1 MWTSKSPRKVF
12 RLAHTL
18 ARRVLPRYSSKYSRH
33 DFTWPELFACLVLRE
48 HQKKSYRGIEAL
60 LNDTTWCQEIGMNKV
75 PDHNTLYRA
84 FHAILSEHCVS
95 SMLTLLAH
103 LSDHG
108 RGFGKVLGAD
118 TTYMDTHHHSRH
130 YEHRCRRSIPKALR
144 NSPLI
149 KARQRARVAAIPK
162 LVLGVEVKTHWIVAV
177 VTRVGMRGDQPEF
190 PPLLKQTC
198 RRVPGVQVILADAG
212 FDAHANHVLAREH
225 YNVRSLIQVVR
236 KGPTALTKASRYR
249 TLMKHQLKGS
259 QKGRL
264 YAQRAQVET
273 VNSMIKRNLGDSLRA
288 RSSDARK
295 MEMALRAITHN
306 VMI

>member
-12 RLAHTL
+12 RLANAV
-18 ARRVLPRYSSKYSRH
+18 ARRVLPRYSCKFSRH

-60 LNDTTWCQEIGMNKV
+60 LIDTTWCQELGMKRV
-75 PDHNTLYRA
+75 PDHNTLCRA

-95 SMLTLLAH
+95 SMLTLLARLWSKH
-103 LSDHG
+103 RD
-108 RGFGKVLGAD
+108 FGKLVGAD

-130 YEHRCRRSIPKALR
+130 YEHRCRRSMPKALR

-149 KARQRARVAAIPK
+149 KARQAARVRAIPK
-162 LVLGVEVKTHWIVAV
+162 LAVGVEVKTHWILAV

-190 PPLLKQTC
+190 PPLLKQMC
-198 RRVPGVQVILADAG
+198 GRVRKVLVILADAG
-212 FDAHANHVLAREH
+212 FDAHGNHVLAREQ

-236 KGPTALTKASRYR
+236 KGPTALTKASRFR
-249 TLMKHQLKGS
+249 TLMKHQLKGP
-259 QKGRL
+259 QAGRL
-264 YAQRAQVET
+264 YGQRAQVET
-273 VNSMIKRNLGDSLRA
+273 VNSMIKLNLGDSLRA